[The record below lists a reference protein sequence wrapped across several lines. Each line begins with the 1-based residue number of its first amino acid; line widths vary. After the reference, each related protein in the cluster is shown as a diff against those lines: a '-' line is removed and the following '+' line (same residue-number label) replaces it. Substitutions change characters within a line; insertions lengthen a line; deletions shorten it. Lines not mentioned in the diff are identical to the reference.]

1 MSKDTISYD
10 INFLELTLQ
19 VWAEIRKDVQF
30 VELEQESELLSMAG
44 RLALQA
50 AKESC
55 GNAKEFSAHA
65 LARESYSKSSKKSTT
80 IISHISVIKSP
91 DVE

>member
-30 VELEQESELLSMAG
+30 VELSQESELLSMAG

-55 GNAKEFSAHA
+55 GNAEAGCNDH
-65 LARESYSKSSKKSTT
+65 RNP
-80 IISHISVIKSP
+80 HIHQLGRVLG
-91 DVE
+91 